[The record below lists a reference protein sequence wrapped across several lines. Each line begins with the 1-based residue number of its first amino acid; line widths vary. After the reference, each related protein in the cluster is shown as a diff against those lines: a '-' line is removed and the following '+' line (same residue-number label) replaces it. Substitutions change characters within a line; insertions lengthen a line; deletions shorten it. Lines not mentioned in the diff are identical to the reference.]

1 MRNLPLIAGALFCEP
16 WQLLPEVYAEFT
28 RQFQQVLEHG
38 SLLDSMAADDPVG
51 NKWRNRWTDEEGFY
65 HPQIEKGHG
74 IAYRDC
80 SGVIGKH
87 LSNFEMSCY
96 GGVDLA
102 ILEQQMAN
110 VRDDEEIHTLI
121 LNFNSPGGRAQ
132 GVESAALA
140 IRSVADAGKRVI
152 GYTDTCC
159 ASAAYFLAAACDE
172 LIAHPD
178 AIVGSI
184 STICVGVDSSKAW
197 EMDGYKLE
205 LVATGKLKA
214 VGQPGKAWT
223 EEERQF
229 LRDRAKVV
237 DDVFKGFV
245 RQHRGLSDDAME
257 GAHWYARAAPEGV
270 IDGFAGKIEEVIQ
283 AAVRAA

>member
-16 WQLLPEVYAEFT
+16 WQILPDVYAEFT
-28 RQFQQVLEHG
+28 RQFQQVLDHG
-38 SLLDSMAADDPVG
+38 RLMDSMAADDPVG
-51 NKWRNRWTDEEGFY
+51 GKWRNRWSGEEGFY
-65 HPQIEKGHG
+65 HPQIERGGG
-74 IAYRDC
+74 IAYRACD
-80 SGVIGKH
+80 GVIGKH

-102 ILEQQMAN
+102 ILEEQMAN
-110 VRDDEEIHTLI
+110 VRDDKDVHTLI

-132 GVESAALA
+132 GVEQAALA
-140 IRSVADAGKRVI
+140 IREVSDAGKRVI
-152 GYTDTCC
+152 AYTDTCC

-172 LIAHPD
+172 LIAHKD

-184 STICVGVDSSKAW
+184 STISMGIDSSEAW
-197 EMDGYKLE
+197 KMEGFKLE

-229 LRDRAKVV
+229 LRDRAQVV
-237 DDVFKGFV
+237 DDLFKNFV
-245 RQHRGLSDDAME
+245 RQHRSLSDEAME
-257 GAHWYARAAPEGV
+257 GAHWYARAAPAQV
-270 IDGFAGKIEEVIQ
+270 VDGFARNIAEVIQ
-283 AAVRAA
+283 AAAA